1 MRKRMDINKKTIVP
15 IAVII
20 VLLICYYIYYKN
32 TNIYKEFEMSS
43 NLEELLPYEE
53 DKTGKNEEVREQQI
67 EKENKDVISE
77 QEIIIVHVTGEV
89 NSPGVVEVEKGA
101 RVIDAVNKAQGFTQD
116 ADTEKVNLAY
126 ELTDGVKIYIP
137 SKSKDKENNLST
149 QKYITTDSGDNVD
162 MEEKDMKNTTS
173 SLVNINEA
181 TQTELETLPGI
192 GPSIAL
198 KIISYRKEKGKFS
211 SKEEIKNVSGI
222 GDSKFESIRELICL

>member
-1 MRKRMDINKKTIVP
+1 MRKRMDINKKTILV
-15 IAVII
+15 ITVII
-20 VLLICYYIYYKN
+20 VLLIGYYIYYKN

-162 MEEKDMKNTTS
+162 TEEKNMKNTTS

>member
-162 MEEKDMKNTTS
+162 TEEKNMKNTTS